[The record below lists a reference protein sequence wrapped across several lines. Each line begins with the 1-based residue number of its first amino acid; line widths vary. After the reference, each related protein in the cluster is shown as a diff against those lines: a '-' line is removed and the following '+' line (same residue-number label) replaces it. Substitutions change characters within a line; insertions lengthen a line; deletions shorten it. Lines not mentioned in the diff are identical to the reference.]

1 MALENLLR
9 LHELTGD
16 DRWRAQAEALLRAFA
31 PALAGNPQMLPR
43 MLCGLDLALDRP
55 KEIVIITPPGG
66 GARDLLAALHARFV
80 PNRVLVVV
88 AEGAPQRSLAKTVP
102 LVEEKVAQ
110 DGRATAYVCER
121 RVCQRPTTE
130 PEGFARELER
140 VTPLS

>member
-1 MALENLLR
+1 MISL
-9 LHELTGD
+9 G
-16 DRWRAQAEALLRAFA
+16 
-31 PALAGNPQMLPR
+31 
-43 MLCGLDLALDRP
+43 
-55 KEIVIITPPGG
+55 
-66 GARDLLAALHARFV
+66 ALHARFV

>member
-1 MALENLLR
+1 MLR
-9 LHELTGD
+9 
-16 DRWRAQAEALLRAFA
+16 
-31 PALAGNPQMLPR
+31 
-43 MLCGLDLALDRP
+43 
-55 KEIVIITPPGG
+55 
-66 GARDLLAALHARFV
+66 ARFV

-88 AEGAPQRSLAKTVP
+88 AEGTPQRSLAKTVP